1 MSLSGTQTNQR
12 MPEILTLFGE
22 ARFKSLGPEIH
33 SVTELQHFPGRK
45 TFVLEGALVGSVNP
59 SSCTSL
65 SVQQGVHE

>member
-33 SVTELQHFPGRK
+33 SVTELQHFQEEK
-45 TFVLEGALVGSVNP
+45 LLFWKE
-59 SSCTSL
+59 
-65 SVQQGVHE
+65 H